1 MWKSGIFVT
10 ICSYF
15 RAIISSNRFS
25 WKAEQQTPKHGKP
38 VVFFRQKLLTKTKW
52 LFSNVQVDKRKRLE
66 EEALTKTLESE
77 AGYRNCVT
85 EANDRHRNLLQVKAD
100 VLKQVREL
108 ILQCDQTMK
117 AVTVSYF
124 SLQQKLTSP
133 VPTQFQVCNL
143 CFALQPSPEVQQP
156 CIERGIFL

>member
-1 MWKSGIFVT
+1 M
-10 ICSYF
+10 
-15 RAIISSNRFS
+15 
-25 WKAEQQTPKHGKP
+25 
-38 VVFFRQKLLTKTKW
+38 
-52 LFSNVQVDKRKRLE
+52 
-66 EEALTKTLESE
+66 TKTLESE

-133 VPTQFQVCNL
+133 VPTQFQVYDS
-143 CFALQPSPEVQQP
+143 CFALRGN
-156 CIERGIFL
+156 CHERYLFKIHKLV

>member
-1 MWKSGIFVT
+1 MENLLCSSDKSYCKI
-10 ICSYF
+10 
-15 RAIISSNRFS
+15 
-25 WKAEQQTPKHGKP
+25 
-38 VVFFRQKLLTKTKW
+38 KW
-52 LFSNVQVDKRKRLE
+52 LFSTVKVDKRKRLE

-133 VPTQFQVCNL
+133 VPTQFQV
-143 CFALQPSPEVQQP
+143 
-156 CIERGIFL
+156 